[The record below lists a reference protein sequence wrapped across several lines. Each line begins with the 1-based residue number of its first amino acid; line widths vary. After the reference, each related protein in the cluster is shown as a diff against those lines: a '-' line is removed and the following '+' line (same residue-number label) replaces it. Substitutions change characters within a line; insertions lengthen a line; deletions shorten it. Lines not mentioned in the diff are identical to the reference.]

1 MPFKNPG
8 YEPKEIQLLKDR
20 MNKAGRNFLLI
31 EEEENSSEYVN
42 FRFVGKYE
50 GKEVIYDAVL
60 YTLRLHHESEIYEIA
75 EHKAAQRFPEFR
87 KIKYEEDENGDIRT
101 LDDLDE
107 EIGLYMTEVMMD
119 LEEEES
125 VKVQE
130 YLELDDRVDY
140 GVSINAAINVD
151 DIDEKVV
158 TKFVNDYNSDTL
170 VLDDTFY
177 SFQSEDEE
185 MEL

>member
-8 YEPKEIQLLKDR
+8 YDPKEIQTLKDK
-20 MNKAGRNFLLI
+20 MKKSGRNFLVNNK
-31 EEEENSSEYVN
+31 EESSAEYVN
-42 FRFVGKYE
+42 FYFVGKYE
-50 GKEVIYDAVL
+50 GKEVIYDTVL

-75 EHKAAQRFPEFR
+75 EHKAAQRFPSFR
-87 KIKYEEDENGDIRT
+87 KIKYEEDENGDIKA

-140 GVSINAAINVD
+140 GVSLNAALNLEE
-151 DIDEKVV
+151 IDEEVV
-158 TKFVNDYNSDTL
+158 SKFVNDYNSDTL
-170 VLDDTFY
+170 VLDETFY

-185 MEL
+185 MEM